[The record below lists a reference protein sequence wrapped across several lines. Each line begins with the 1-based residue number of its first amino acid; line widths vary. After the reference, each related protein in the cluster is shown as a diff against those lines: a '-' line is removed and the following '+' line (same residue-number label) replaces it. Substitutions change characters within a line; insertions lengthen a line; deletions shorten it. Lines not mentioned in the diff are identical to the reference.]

1 MTSIRS
7 ILSQSFFDFSILFG
21 SNLINKLLGFIRE
34 IILAFFF
41 GSSLIYSSYLMLKT
55 LTDFMSKF
63 TFGNALQANILPKF
77 TREYEKYKILNLNFI
92 YVFSKKVSV
101 FLFSSSLILQLFVVF
116 FLIKNFHFFLVIT
129 SIILSVVL
137 SLNFHNSLFLN
148 IIQAKG
154 DFKKFSIA
162 ELSNGFVATIFI
174 YPFSLFFNIIGIV
187 LSRLLGVFALAYFY
201 IKPILKSNNGY
212 NASIS
217 LKDFNFSVVF
227 LSNLYL
233 FIFLIARFISGI
245 NSSSDIAF
253 FNYSFLLLNIF
264 MTAVIFN
271 VNSIILRQ
279 ISLTKDL
286 KYFFYAICLSIISS
300 FFLYFIIQNYS
311 LEIVK
316 TVFFRGAF
324 NESDVVFTAFFL
336 RKLIISFILL
346 VFSTIIFQPFFSL
359 GINRISKQCLKY
371 SFFLLIVLILILIYS
386 LIYKIETQDA
396 CFLFI
401 NTMSISSV
409 IISIFSFRYFLNY
422 EV

>member
-1 MTSIRS
+1 MPSIRS
-7 ILSQSFFDFSILFG
+7 ILSQSFFDFSFLFG
-21 SNLINKLLGFIRE
+21 SNLTNKILGFFRE

-41 GSSLIYSSYLMLKT
+41 GSSLIYSSYLLLKT

-77 TREYEKYKILNLNFI
+77 TRLYEKNKILNLNFV
-92 YVFSKKVSV
+92 YVFSKKISV
-101 FLFSSSLILQLFVVF
+101 VLFFSSLILQLFVVF
-116 FLIKNFHFFLVIT
+116 FLIKDFYFFLVIT
-129 SIILSVVL
+129 AIILSVVL

-148 IIQAKG
+148 IIQAQG
-154 DFKKFSIA
+154 NFKKFSIA
-162 ELSNGFVATIFI
+162 ELSNGFVSTIFI
-174 YPFSLFFNIIGIV
+174 YPFSLFFSIIGIA
-187 LSRLLGVFALAYFY
+187 LSRLFGILTLAYFY
-201 IKPILKSNNGY
+201 INPILKSNNGY

-217 LKDFNFSVVF
+217 LRDFNFSVVF

-279 ISLTKDL
+279 ISLRKDL
-286 KYFFYAICLSIISS
+286 KYFYYAICLSIFSS
-300 FFLYFIIQNYS
+300 LLLYFIIQNYS

-316 TVFFRGAF
+316 IVFLRGAF

-336 RKLIISFILL
+336 RKLIIPFILL
-346 VFSTIIFQPFFSL
+346 IFSTILFQPFFSL
-359 GINRISKQCLKY
+359 GIDRISKQCLKY
-371 SFFLLIVLILILIYS
+371 SCFLLIVLIFILTYS
-386 LIYKIETQDA
+386 LVYQIDTQDA
-396 CFLFI
+396 CFLFV
-401 NTMSISSV
+401 NSMSFSSI